1 MTWLWITLGIIA
13 VIATILLSVM
23 LYCFFKTFYSPKRHQ
38 LEPDKYEIP
47 PGEEYEEFLEVMVEW
62 VKEVRR
68 LKGKEFTIKSKDGLT
83 LKAKYY
89 ECKEGAPIELMF
101 HGYRGYAE
109 RDMSG
114 GVERAFDVGHNA
126 LLIDHRASGLSDG
139 HVITFGIKERDDC
152 LRWID
157 FAIKQFGNDVQI
169 ILTGISMGAAT
180 VLMVSN
186 ENLPN
191 NVKYILAD
199 CGYTS
204 PKEIIYKVILDM
216 KLPPKLVFPI
226 IKLSAR
232 IFGGFNIDKYSA
244 IESVKSTKLPII
256 FYHGTNDNFVPYD
269 MSKTLYDA
277 CISHK
282 KLVLV
287 DNAGHG
293 LSYPVEKEKYISA
306 LVEFENEIKQK
317 KSDN

>member
-1 MTWLWITLGIIA
+1 MNPYLKTPPAVKNLIIA
-13 VIATILLSVM
+13 NCLLFLATYLIPQVNAFLGEFGQLFWVGSPHFH
-23 LYCFFKTFYSPKRHQ
+23 LYQFVSYMFLHGSFTHLFFNMFALWMFGRT
-38 LEPDKYEIP
+38 L
-47 PGEEYEEFLEVMVEW
+47 EYELGTKRFL
-62 VKEVRR
+62 
-68 LKGKEFTIKSKDGLT
+68 T
-83 LKAKYY
+83 YY
-89 ECKEGAPIELMF
+89 F
-101 HGYRGYAE
+101 V
-109 RDMSG
+109 SG

-157 FAIKQFGNDVQI
+157 FVIKQFGKDVEI

-232 IFGGFNIDKYSA
+232 IFGGFNIDMYSA

-256 FYHGTNDNFVPYD
+256 FYHGTNDNFVPHY
-269 MSKTLYDA
+269 MSETLYNA